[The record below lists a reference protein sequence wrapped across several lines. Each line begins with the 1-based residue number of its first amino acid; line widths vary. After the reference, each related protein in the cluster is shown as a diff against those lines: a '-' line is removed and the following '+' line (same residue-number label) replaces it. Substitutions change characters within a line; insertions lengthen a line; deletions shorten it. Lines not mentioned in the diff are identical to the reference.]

1 MGSPWA
7 RSLAALVAARLAAP
21 AIPCCAVGGAG
32 TYRFQGQ
39 KNVIIWDE
47 AAGVQHFIRDA
58 SFEASGTRF
67 SFLAPTPSLPD
78 IVEVDRQLFSYA
90 ADIQNSAHPPP
101 PMPPAGGR
109 MAGSRGYEVLQT
121 KKVAGFIATTFAAS
135 DSKKTAEWL
144 AREGYPA
151 PDWLAGWLEAY
162 IAKGWFITAFQV
174 DGSSGRSSTG
184 PIRMSFATDRP
195 FNPYFVAKENLGASA
210 NPGLHLHFISSS
222 AMKADTPW
230 LAGQATRL
238 REEEHK
244 NILRM
249 ARLPE
254 SSLPAA
260 MVMTSWQD
268 PAFPKPLAPDLFFV
282 ADPEAKPSLIRS
294 YAVAPPKEE
303 GGIPYLPLALGLAL
317 GGSLWGGFWAAKKVR
332 RRP

>member
-1 MGSPWA
+1 
-7 RSLAALVAARLAAP
+7 
-21 AIPCCAVGGAG
+21 VGKVG

-39 KNVIIWDE
+39 KNVIIWDA

-58 SFEASGTRF
+58 SFEASGSKF

-78 IVEVDRQLFSYA
+78 IVEVDPQIFSYA
-90 ADIQNSAHPPP
+90 ADIQISAHPPLP
-101 PMPPAGGR
+101 LPPAAGR
-109 MAGSRGYEVLQT
+109 AGSAEGYQVLQT

-151 PDWLAGWLEAY
+151 PDWLPGWLDVY
-162 IAKGWFITAFQV
+162 IAKSWLITAFQV

-184 PIRMSFATDRP
+184 PIRMYFATDRP
-195 FNPYFVAKENLGASA
+195 FNPYFVPRENLGASA
-210 NPGLHLHFISSS
+210 NPGLHLHFISAS

-238 REEEHK
+238 QEEEHK
-244 NILRM
+244 TILRL

-260 MVMTSWQD
+260 MVMTSWKD
-268 PAFPKPLAPDLFFV
+268 PSFPKPLAPDHFFV
-282 ADPEAKPSLIRS
+282 PDPEAKPSLIRS
-294 YAVAPPKEE
+294 QVVPPPKPE
-303 GGIPYLPLALGLAL
+303 GGIPYLPLAIGLAL